1 MKKDK
6 ARKDQP
12 SSKAPELPGVTCPDQ
27 SQAGHS
33 PPLAPGK
40 LPLPFGLISFR
51 TPGSVQVD
59 SVGHEHRIPRKAQDT
74 AALSSKPS
82 FTWKAP
88 ARKSEGRPRGPG
100 CVTSPG
106 AQLWRAGCAGH
117 PAGVVRETETWV
129 TQIVAALLQDSRD
142 QLVALRAHENPPI
155 PAPESV
161 NQATGFTCVANV
173 HLVKT

>member
-1 MKKDK
+1 MAGSWLPSHTCKTKD
-6 ARKDQP
+6 AHP
-12 SSKAPELPGVTCPDQ
+12 PPPGEDGEKYESVSPAC
-27 SQAGHS
+27 AG
-33 PPLAPGK
+33 
-40 LPLPFGLISFR
+40 
-51 TPGSVQVD
+51 PGS
-59 SVGHEHRIPRKAQDT
+59 IPRKAQDT

-82 FTWKAP
+82 FTLKAP

-106 AQLWRAGCAGH
+106 AQPWRAGCAGH
-117 PAGVVRETETWV
+117 PTGVARKTETWV

-142 QLVALRAHENPPI
+142 QFVALRAHENPPI

-161 NQATGFTCVANV
+161 NQATGFMCMANV